1 MSNIKEKIIPLIK
14 DASILFAIT
23 IIAGIL
29 LAFTYDKTR
38 KTIEKVEQEHI
49 IHAYEKVLSTATT
62 FEDYKEDLSY
72 SLDDYV
78 ASLEAVVVGKD
89 KNGTVCGYVITTSAL
104 GYGGKVKVVVGI
116 DMNEVVMGIAFPE
129 TLPETPGLGQK
140 ATDESFYGQFAGKK
154 TDKFKVVKGDASDD
168 SEIVA
173 ISGATKTSGAVV
185 ESVNL
190 AKVIA
195 KRAIQKGKNS

>member
-1 MSNIKEKIIPLIK
+1 MDNIKEKLIPLIK
-14 DASILFAIT
+14 DAAILFAIT
-23 IIAGIL
+23 IIAGVL
-29 LAFTYDKTR
+29 LAFTYDKTK

-49 IHAYEKVLSTATT
+49 IRAYEKVLSAAVA

-72 SLDDYV
+72 NLDDYV
-78 ASLEAVVVGKD
+78 ANLETIAVGKD

-104 GYGGKVKVVVGI
+104 GYGGKVKVAVGI
-116 DMNEVVMGIAFPE
+116 DMNEVVTGIAFPE

-140 ATDESFYGQFAGKK
+140 ATDESFYGQFAGKR

-173 ISGATKTSGAVV
+173 ISGATKTSNAVV
-185 ESVNL
+185 ETVNL

-195 KRAIQKGKNS
+195 KKAIEGKN